1 MKTKPYPQPTA
12 DAIAAEAD
20 RLRPQYEA
28 FMKANG
34 ETPDPDQL
42 RDWAAEN
49 LRERI
54 ILETD
59 AKAAGLTVDALMR
72 QIADAAPKPTLD
84 DARAAF
90 KAHPERF
97 VAPERVHA
105 QHIVIHRDQAEGP
118 AQATLT
124 LQNLRA
130 DILAGRTTWEEAAAA
145 HSSCP
150 GNDDLGFFPRGA
162 MVQPFEDAAFATPED
177 TITDVVETPFGW
189 HLIRVL
195 AHLPEEPM
203 LFEEAKDAL
212 LAELREARER
222 AALEAYVDARKAHFA
237 P

>member
-1 MKTKPYPQPTA
+1 MTKKPYPQPTPEA
-12 DAIAAEAD
+12 VAAEAD

-28 FMKANG
+28 FMRANG
-34 ETPDPDQL
+34 ETPDPGQL

-54 ILETD
+54 ILEQD
-59 AKAAGLTVDALMR
+59 AKAAGLTVEALMR
-72 QIADAAPKPTLD
+72 QIADAAPQPTVA
-84 DARAAF
+84 DARAAY
-90 KAHPERF
+90 KAAPERF

-105 QHIVIHRDQAEGP
+105 QHIVIHRDQAPDP
-118 AQATLT
+118 AQAILD

-130 DILAGRTTWEEAAAA
+130 EILAGKIAWEEAAAA

-162 MVQPFEDAAFATPED
+162 MVQEFEDAAFAAPEGSV
-177 TITDVVETPFGW
+177 TDVVETPFGW

-195 AHLPEEPM
+195 AHLPEEPL
-203 LFEEAKDAL
+203 LFEEAKERL

-222 AALEAYVDARKAHFA
+222 AALEAYVDARKGDFA